1 MPDDTSPTPNPT
13 AHDQTALPHASAAPS
28 RRPTSSK
35 QLAAAID
42 APVKKKSISYA
53 DAGVDISSGDRSKQR
68 IKMLA
73 RKTFNKQV
81 LSEIGGFGG
90 LFALDLEKF
99 PNPVLVFCALVPS
112 FVSATISSRRA
123 RSSIG

>member
-1 MPDDTSPTPNPT
+1 MPDE
-13 AHDQTALPHASAAPS
+13 
-28 RRPTSSK
+28 TSSTPETTAG
-35 QLAAAID
+35 QAAVTQEPSLRTAAAQ
-42 APVKKKSISYA
+42 KKIAGQKQAAANNGPARKSISYA

-90 LFALDLEKF
+90 
-99 PNPVLVFCALVPS
+99 CSRWIWRS
-112 FVSATISSRRA
+112 FRTRFWCLPPMAWG
-123 RSSIG
+123 RS